1 MLEAGS
7 PESAVSPE
15 KPFPPENSDSCRP
28 FLEICFFRPALLWTC
43 ERGAATIDLSGAGNV
58 QRPFFSLINR
68 YSDNHSPKLR
78 SIALKDTPMPRHLPV
93 NRRGFTLVE
102 LLVVIAIISTLM
114 GLLLPAVQNAR
125 EAGRRNTC
133 MNNIGQLSKATIAYD
148 GQRQALPGWRNRL
161 PGSTGANGLVVPWT
175 TVLLPQIER
184 RDVYRAWET
193 PIAPLSGVQLTNASP
208 NIAIFLCPTSPAE
221 NPNNAPIAYAANGGS
236 GTEAIVGGSVGAKI
250 GQPRGD
256 GVFVDTVQD
265 IMSPDAKT
273 YSAART
279 SLDLISSGDG
289 TSTTLMLSERC
300 GLGISTTPSW
310 NHQALQGIAGGNVGY
325 RNPGSS
331 SALDWSPLNSS
342 TPLLFLL
349 PLTNPVGVA
358 KAINTNDPNDQYRYP
373 SSNHPGGVI
382 AAYCDGHTAFLRD
395 SITPVT
401 YSQLMT
407 SNSQGSSGRVIG
419 WTLPIIS
426 ETDYN

>member
-1 MLEAGS
+1 MS
-7 PESAVSPE
+7 RRIPQ
-15 KPFPPENSDSCRP
+15 F
-28 FLEICFFRPALLWTC
+28 
-43 ERGAATIDLSGAGNV
+43 
-58 QRPFFSLINR
+58 
-68 YSDNHSPKLR
+68 
-78 SIALKDTPMPRHLPV
+78 
-93 NRRGFTLVE
+93 RRGFTLVE

-161 PGSTGANGLVVPWT
+161 PGGTGSNGLVVPWT

-193 PIAPLSGVQLTNASP
+193 ATAALAGTALTNASP
-208 NIAIFLCPTSPAE
+208 NIGIFLCPTSPAE

-236 GTEAIVGGSVGAKI
+236 GTEAIFGGTVAVKI

-273 YSAART
+273 YNAART
-279 SLDLISSGDG
+279 SLDVISSGDG

-310 NHQALQGIAGGNVGY
+310 NHQALQGVAGGNVGY

-331 SALDWSPLNSS
+331 ATDWGTLDSS

-349 PLTNPVGVA
+349 PLVSPTAVPPAVTRTINPNVA
-358 KAINTNDPNDQYRYP
+358 ADQYRYP

-395 SITPVT
+395 SITPTT

-407 SNSQGSSGRVIG
+407 SNSQGPSSSNRVIG
-419 WTLPIIS
+419 WALPIIS